1 MKVILQENIDSLGYM
16 GDVLDVADGYAR
28 NFLLPRQKAL
38 EANPRNVKAL
48 EHAKRVT
55 SHKAKKVEHELQD
68 QATKLSKVSLTFPV
82 QAGKDDKLFGSITA
96 KDLEAGLL
104 AEGFDVDRRKIQLA
118 NPLRELGTFTVGIK
132 LHRDIISNVSVCLV
146 KQGGEAPVEA
156 GAQVAEAATGDAVPP
171 AETPD
176 SQDPSASLRAG

>member
-55 SHKAKKVEHELQD
+55 AHKAKKVEHEIQEL
-68 QATKLSKVSLTFPV
+68 ATKLSKVSLTFPV
-82 QAGKDDKLFGSITA
+82 QAGKEDKLFGSVTT
-96 KDLEAGLL
+96 KDLEAGLS

-118 NPLRELGTFTVGIK
+118 NPLKELGTFTVGVK
-132 LHRDIISNVSVCLV
+132 LHRDIIANVSVSLV
-146 KQGGEAPVEA
+146 KQGGEA
-156 GAQVAEAATGDAVPP
+156 EAATQATEAATDDAVAPEDAP
-171 AETPD
+171 EP
-176 SQDPSASLRAG
+176 QDPSALLRAG

>member
-1 MKVILQENIDSLGYM
+1 MKVILQENIDSLGYV

-55 SHKAKKVEHELQD
+55 AHKAKKVEHELD
-68 QATKLSKVSLTFPV
+68 GLAKKLSEVSLAFPV
-82 QAGKDDKLFGSITA
+82 QTGKDDKLFGSITA

-118 NPLRELGTFTVGIK
+118 NPLKELGTFTVGVK
-132 LHRDIISNVSVCLV
+132 LHRDIIANISVSLV

-156 GAQVAEAATGDAVPP
+156 EARVDEAATGDAVPP
-171 AETPD
+171 LETPA
-176 SQDPSASLRAG
+176 SQDA

>member
-55 SHKAKKVEHELQD
+55 AHKAKKVEHELQD
-68 QATKLSKVSLTFPV
+68 MATKLSKVALTFPV
-82 QAGKDDKLFGSITA
+82 QTGKEDKLFGSVTT
-96 KDLEAGLL
+96 KDLEAGLS

-118 NPLRELGTFTVGIK
+118 NPLKELGTFTVGVK
-132 LHRDIISNVSVCLV
+132 LHRDIIANVSVSLV
-146 KQGGEAPVEA
+146 KQGGEAETPIDEA
-156 GAQVAEAATGDAVPP
+156 ADATDAAVAPAEAPEP
-171 AETPD
+171 
-176 SQDPSASLRAG
+176 QDE